1 MFKEFMS
8 GFRYLQQ
15 AVIFYIFIQIS
26 GDEGLT
32 YNSRPFLFI
41 FTLSATE
48 NLQLILIVRQYF
60 RGLFSHQHV
69 DDVIGFEFFFKSYY
83 GI

>member
-1 MFKEFMS
+1 MP
-8 GFRYLQQ
+8 GFRNFQQ
-15 AVIFYIFIQIS
+15 PVIFNIFIQIS